1 MQIDGPCPVVQFCIG
16 LFLEGVLFLMIW
28 DVMMRFNMIDC
39 YTNDTT
45 LHLCDYWSARID
57 AAFSINDSLVECPT
71 YTPTLKDGG

>member
-1 MQIDGPCPVVQFCIG
+1 
-16 LFLEGVLFLMIW
+16 MIW